1 MSAPVSVLIVDDEP
15 MVGEFLRELLD
26 SEAQLSVVAVGRD
39 GAEGIELAVRHEPRV
54 VLMDLRM
61 PGVDGVRA
69 TREIRA
75 LPNPPAVVAM
85 TTVDTD
91 ENVLGAL
98 ESGAIGFILKTTP
111 PDRLVPLVLA
121 AAAGTAVLSP
131 ETLERLRRHSAS
143 RAAQPDPRIAGLSDR
158 EREVLA
164 LLGEGRT
171 NADIAG
177 RLYLSEGTVKGLVS
191 RLMTLLDCAN
201 RTQLALLAAR
211 TGQSDGY

>member
-1 MSAPVSVLIVDDEP
+1 MTEPVRVLVVDDEP
-15 MVGEFLRELLD
+15 MVGEFLRSLLD
-26 SEAQLSVVAVGRD
+26 GAGRLTVVAVGHD
-39 GAEGIELAVRHEPRV
+39 GAEGVELVVRHEPHV

-75 LPNPPAVVAM
+75 LPDPPAVIAM

-91 ENVLGAL
+91 EHVLGAL
-98 ESGAIGFILKTTP
+98 DAGASGFILKTTP
-111 PDRLVPLVLA
+111 PAQLVPLVLA

-131 ETLERLRRHSAS
+131 ETLDRLRRGSPPPPDP
-143 RAAQPDPRIAGLSDR
+143 PDPRLARLGGR
-158 EREVLA
+158 ERDVLG

-171 NADIAG
+171 NAEIAS
-177 RLYLSEGTVKGLVS
+177 RLYLSEGTVKGVVS
-191 RLMTLLDCAN
+191 RLMTHLDCTN

-211 TGQSDGY
+211 GIG